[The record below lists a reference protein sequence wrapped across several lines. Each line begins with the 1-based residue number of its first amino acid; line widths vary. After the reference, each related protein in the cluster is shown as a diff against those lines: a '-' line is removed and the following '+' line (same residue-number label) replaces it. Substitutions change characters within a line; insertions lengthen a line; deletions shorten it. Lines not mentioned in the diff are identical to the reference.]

1 MLNRIVK
8 NINQQIKTT
17 IMENEFLLLEEAVSE
32 IRSLR
37 KQNELMNARLEVFDS
52 MMAILHTTPAYKS
65 QGMSPD
71 LAYRIEKFIES
82 RK

>member
-1 MLNRIVK
+1 
-8 NINQQIKTT
+8 
-17 IMENEFLLLEEAVSE
+17 MENEFELLKEAVSE

-37 KQNELMNARLEVFDS
+37 RQNELMNARLEMFDS
-52 MMAILHTTPAYKS
+52 MMAFCNTTPAFKS

-82 RK
+82 NK